1 MLLNPDFRDMLSAL
15 LDAEIDF
22 MIVGAYAMAAH
33 GYPRAT
39 GDIDIWVRADAET
52 APKLYR
58 TLAEFGAPMHD
69 LTLEDLASPGI
80 VFQIGVAPV
89 RIDILTELS
98 GLDFSLAW
106 QNRIEIEMD
115 DLNIPVIARGDL
127 LANKRAT
134 GRAKDIAD
142 AETLENDLNDD

>member
-15 LDAEIDF
+15 RSAGIDF
-22 MIVGAYAMAAH
+22 MLVGAYAMAAH

-39 GDIDIWVRADAET
+39 GDIDIWVRADTET

-69 LTLEDLASPGI
+69 LTLEELAAPGI

-98 GLDFSLAW
+98 GLHFSTAW

-115 DLNIPVIARGDL
+115 DLRIPVISRDDL
-127 LANKRAT
+127 LLNKRAT

-142 AETLENDLNDD
+142 AEILENDLDDH

>member
-1 MLLNPDFRDMLSAL
+1 MLSAL
-15 LDAEIDF
+15 LDADIEF
-22 MIVGAYAMAAH
+22 MVVGAYAMAAH

-58 TLAEFGAPMHD
+58 TLSEFGAPMHD
-69 LTLEDLASPGI
+69 LTTEDLASPGI

-98 GLDFSLAW
+98 GLDFLPAW

-115 DLNIPVIARGDL
+115 ELRIPVIARSDL
-127 LANKRAT
+127 VTNKRAT
-134 GRAKDIAD
+134 GRTKDIAD
-142 AETLENDLNDD
+142 VETLENDLNDS